1 MTPAPPAQRIL
12 PTGTYRLLSLEVKTP
27 EGIFFTDG
35 LMVSTCFAHL
45 HSGSPALKGEFLFLR
60 LAMYFDSS

>member
-1 MTPAPPAQRIL
+1 M
-12 PTGTYRLLSLEVKTP
+12 YRLLSLEVKTP